1 MVTNGSNM
9 ARRMIVPHMIQKE
22 EEWSKK
28 KEPKRMPRR
37 TVVQTGS
44 IAKKKTNR
52 QKAELCPQHSNGSQQ
67 CTPPYLCLQRQVLR
81 LHHPECRGVIMP
93 QGVQAEQGKTPTH
106 LLQVAT
112 KQNVDNGAG
121 TVQLCVL
128 QILRL

>member
-1 MVTNGSNM
+1 MV
-9 ARRMIVPHMIQKE
+9 E
-22 EEWSKK
+22 K

-52 QKAELCPQHSNGSQQ
+52 QKAELCPQHSNGPQQ
-67 CTPPYLCLQRQVLR
+67 CTPPYLCLQRHVLC